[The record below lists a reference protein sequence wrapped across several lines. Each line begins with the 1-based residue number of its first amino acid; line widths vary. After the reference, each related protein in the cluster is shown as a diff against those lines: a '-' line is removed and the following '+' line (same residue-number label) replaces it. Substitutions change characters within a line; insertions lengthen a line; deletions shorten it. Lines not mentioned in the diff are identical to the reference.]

1 MKSPFSALARR
12 LAPAGLF
19 MCALLFSD
27 RAAQAAE
34 IAQVEFNPGF
44 LHQSDPQ
51 QAVDLSLF
59 SKGEYVLPGTYRVDV
74 YVNQNFVEQRE
85 VQFIAPAPDASAKP
99 CIRRALLEAAGV
111 LLNVFPALNA
121 AEETQCLDVESA
133 VENAQVAFD
142 LGQQRLNLSIPQIAL
157 RQVARGGGA
166 VGLSSKRIEYASQ
179 GKRPSSG
186 PVFGPQKRDQY
197 GRVAASAQ
205 FQPEQIVSGRPA
217 EMALYLRIR
226 RTRYHFL
233 AQPSHAGGQL
243 RKRWRLEGWHWIA
256 RPQACV

>member
-59 SKGEYVLPGTYRVDV
+59 SKGEYVLPGTYR
-74 YVNQNFVEQRE
+74 
-85 VQFIAPAPDASAKP
+85 
-99 CIRRALLEAAGV
+99 
-111 LLNVFPALNA
+111 
-121 AEETQCLDVESA
+121 LDVESA

-157 RQVARGGGA
+157 RQVARGGVDPKEWDTGA
-166 VGLSSKRIEYASQ
+166 
-179 GKRPSSG
+179 
-186 PVFGPQKRDQY
+186 
-197 GRVAASAQ
+197 AA
-205 FQPEQIVSGRPA
+205 
-217 EMALYLRIR
+217 
-226 RTRYHFL
+226 
-233 AQPSHAGGQL
+233 
-243 RKRWRLEGWHWIA
+243 
-256 RPQACV
+256 

>member
-1 MKSPFSALARR
+1 MITAAFQIRCKRR
-12 LAPAGLF
+12 SRLRRV
-19 MCALLFSD
+19 ALLRQVFSCA
-27 RAAQAAE
+27 RCCSATG
-34 IAQVEFNPGF
+34 PRRPPRS
-44 LHQSDPQ
+44 LR
-51 QAVDLSLF
+51 LSLIQAFCISRIHSKQSIYPFF

-157 RQVARGGGA
+157 RQVARGGVDPKEWDTGA
-166 VGLSSKRIEYASQ
+166 A
-179 GKRPSSG
+179 
-186 PVFGPQKRDQY
+186 
-197 GRVAASAQ
+197 
-205 FQPEQIVSGRPA
+205 
-217 EMALYLRIR
+217 
-226 RTRYHFL
+226 
-233 AQPSHAGGQL
+233 
-243 RKRWRLEGWHWIA
+243 
-256 RPQACV
+256 